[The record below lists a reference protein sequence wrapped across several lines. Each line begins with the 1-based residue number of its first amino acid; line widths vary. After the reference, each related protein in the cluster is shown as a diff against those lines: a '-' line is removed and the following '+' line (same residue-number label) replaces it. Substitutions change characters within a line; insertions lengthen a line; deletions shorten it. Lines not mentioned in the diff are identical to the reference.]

1 MAERIRVRAG
11 DFSFFLAISLL
22 GAILLPAPIFCFGDI
37 IILSL
42 FPWHDSLSQLLARF
56 LLSIWVLL
64 RGIPLLII
72 TCIVQIHQQNETE
85 TNPPPPQVEDVAG
98 HDIERGDNPILP
110 EIGALNI
117 TIS

>member
-22 GAILLPAPIFCFGDI
+22 GAILLPAPIF
-37 IILSL
+37 
-42 FPWHDSLSQLLARF
+42 W
-56 LLSIWVLL
+56 
-64 RGIPLLII
+64 IPLLII